1 MSGKD
6 LDLQSL
12 KIDGDLVTSFFDS
25 VDMISDSTLYG
36 FIEDLKKDID
46 LIL

>member
-6 LDLQSL
+6 ADLQ
-12 KIDGDLVTSFFDS
+12 KIKIEGDLVTSFFDS
-25 VDMISDSTLYG
+25 VDIVSDQTLYT
-36 FIEDLKKDID
+36 FIEELKKDID